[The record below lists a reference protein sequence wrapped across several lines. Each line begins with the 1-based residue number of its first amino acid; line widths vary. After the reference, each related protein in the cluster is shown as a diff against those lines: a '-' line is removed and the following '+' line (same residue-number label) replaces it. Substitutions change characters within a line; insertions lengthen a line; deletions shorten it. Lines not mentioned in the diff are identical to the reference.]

1 MFRPSHSVA
10 ACFAGLLLSVNARA
24 GEWHE
29 PDALAKAALIEPAAF
44 DRIASWTFDF
54 ETGVIWRIS
63 DNTNLDYVIAPSL
76 FTVRTPAHLIFEMGG
91 SLLVVRSRLNL
102 LTEAVVEGPEHY
114 YFGVSGSPSIEWW
127 FPGRDTYLHFAI
139 GGGAGVV
146 DSQGVEG
153 GQGQD
158 FTYNWF
164 IHSGL
169 RHFIGERT
177 ALSFGVFYQHMSNR
191 GATDPNPGIDALG
204 PMIGITHHF

>member
-1 MFRPSHSVA
+1 MFRPTLPA
-10 ACFAGLLLSVNARA
+10 AALAGLLLSASVRA
-24 GEWHE
+24 GEWRE
-29 PDALAKAALIEPAAF
+29 PDALTKAALIEPAAF

-54 ETGVIWRIS
+54 ETGLLWRIS
-63 DNTNLDYVIAPSL
+63 DSTSIDYVLAPSS
-76 FTVRTPAHLIFEMGG
+76 FTVRTPAHFIFEMGD
-91 SLLVVRSRLNL
+91 SLLVLRSRLNL

-127 FPGRDTYLHFAI
+127 FPGRETYLHFAI

-146 DSQGVEG
+146 DSQDVDGA
-153 GQGQD
+153 QGQD

-164 IHSGL
+164 IHSGV